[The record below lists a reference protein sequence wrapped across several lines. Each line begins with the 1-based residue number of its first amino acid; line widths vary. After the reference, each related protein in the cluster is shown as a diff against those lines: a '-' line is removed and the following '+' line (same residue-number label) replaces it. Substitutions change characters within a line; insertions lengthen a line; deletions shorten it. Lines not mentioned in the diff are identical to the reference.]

1 MIDMHLHS
9 LWSDGSLT
17 TEELVKR
24 LQKQSITHA
33 VLTDH
38 DCVLGNNDFAKF
50 ASQVG
55 IKTIPGVEIET
66 YYDLKKS
73 KYLHML
79 CYNYQDYNGINNYLE
94 NLRLLRI
101 EAIKEGIKKLET
113 RGINT
118 DIEEIQK
125 MSEGRHLII
134 NHICIYLEKIGF
146 VKSRFEAY
154 NMFTDPTSPLFVKYP
169 KPTIEETIKQ
179 IEKFG
184 GVAVLAHPKRIS
196 MDKSELEAFV
206 SYLCSI
212 GLYGLETYYGF
223 NTDEETMFS
232 EYLSDKYSLVRT
244 VGSDWHCDSDNI
256 NFGSKKISQDRI
268 KILRKELFNE

>member
-38 DCVLGNNDFAKF
+38 DCVLGNTDFAKF
-50 ASQVG
+50 ANQNG

-101 EAIKEGIKKLET
+101 EAIKEGIKKLEI
-113 RGINT
+113 RGIYT
-118 DIEEIQK
+118 DIEKIQK
-125 MSEGRHLII
+125 ISEGRHLLI
-134 NHICIYLEKIGF
+134 NHLCIYLEKIGV

-154 NMFTDPTSPLFVKYP
+154 SMFTDSTSPLFVKYP

-179 IEKFG
+179 IKKFG

-196 MDKSELEAFV
+196 MNRSELEEFV
-206 SYLCSI
+206 SYLCNL
-212 GLYGLETYYGF
+212 GLYGLEVYYGF
-223 NTDEETMFS
+223 NTSEETSFS
-232 EYLSDKYSLVRT
+232 KYLSKKYNLIGT
-244 VGSDWHCDSDNI
+244 VGSDWHCDYDNI
-256 NFGSKKISQDRI
+256 NFGSAEIEQDKIKK
-268 KILRKELFNE
+268 LRKELFHE